1 MQFSLKYRITG
12 LTLAVVFALFNVGL
26 PVVVAS
32 CPMMKY
38 ENSRACIMCNDGLS
52 SGVQVTRAID
62 TSCCVTVFAADRNKT
77 EFLQVSK
84 HLFESAKLLLA
95 VVSDLIPATV
105 IRNPQSAITLSA
117 SPPRSADIPILVSS
131 LLI

>member
-12 LTLAVVFALFNVGL
+12 LTLAAVFALFNIGL

-32 CPMMKY
+32 CPMMKF
-38 ENSRACIMCNDGLS
+38 ENSRACIMCNEDSS

-77 EFLQVSK
+77 EFLQVNK
-84 HLFESAKLLLA
+84 HLLEFAKLLLA
-95 VVSDLIPATV
+95 VVSDVVPATV
-105 IRNPQSAITLSA
+105 IRNPQSVITLSA
-117 SPPRSADIPILVSS
+117 SPSRSTDIPILISS